1 MSTERIK
8 MQGRKVE
15 KQRELK
21 ELERKAD
28 NLVIN
33 VRNYVDPFEDWL
45 DLQVEHGQQAMNDL
59 FDVVREGK
67 KIRREIDKLN
77 RELGEDR

>member
-15 KQRELK
+15 KERELK

-33 VRNYVDPFEDWL
+33 VRGYVDPFEEWL
-45 DLQVEHGQQAMNDL
+45 DLQIEHGQQAMNDL
-59 FDVVREGK
+59 FDVVRKGRE
-67 KIRREIDKLN
+67 IRREIKKLN
-77 RELGEDR
+77 RELGEG

>member
-15 KQRELK
+15 KERELK

-33 VRNYVDPFEDWL
+33 VRGYVDPFEEWL

-59 FDVVREGK
+59 FDVVREGRR
-67 KIRREIDKLN
+67 IRREIDKLN
-77 RELGEDR
+77 RELGES